1 MCIYKVVHE
10 VTNDSKITKR
20 REWARMWFLVL
31 WLLGLISGGIH
42 LYMLG
47 FPGEMSEIS
56 RVLLL
61 HQFVVTFGLVGVI
74 GYVVNIARA
83 DQTAKMLGWPGGP
96 FQVKYGFSQV
106 GLGVMGIM
114 AIWFQGNFWVG
125 VLVTMYIYGL
135 SGLWS
140 HTYVMIKNRKVDGD
154 SIGNLIMD
162 VVYQTFITVLS
173 IWAGGIWVM
182 H

>member
-1 MCIYKVVHE
+1 
-10 VTNDSKITKR
+10 
-20 REWARMWFLVL
+20 MWFLLL
-31 WLLGLISGGIH
+31 WGLGVVSAVVQLWIN
-42 LYMLG
+42 G
-47 FPGEMSEIS
+47 FSADTSEIAN
-56 RVLLL
+56 VLLL

-74 GYVVNIARA
+74 GFIYNIAIA
-83 DQTAKMLGWPGGP
+83 DRTASQLGWPGGP

-114 AIWFQGNFWVG
+114 AIWFHGNFWVG

-140 HTYVMIKNRKVDGD
+140 HTYVMIKNKKADAD

-173 IWAGGIWVM
+173 IMAGGIWVFN
-182 H
+182 